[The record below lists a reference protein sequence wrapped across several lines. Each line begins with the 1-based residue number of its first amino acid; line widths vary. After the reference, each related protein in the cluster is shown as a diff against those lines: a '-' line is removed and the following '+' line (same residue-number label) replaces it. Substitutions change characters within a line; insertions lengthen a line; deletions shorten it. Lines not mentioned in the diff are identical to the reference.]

1 MSFFCF
7 LYIKLSGDTMKNAI
21 NYYYH
26 LNPDTIHQK
35 DGVVEF
41 EMNDGFYV
49 LKPFFKTFDE
59 FKGIYDIYT
68 LFYQNSVYVHQIMPN
83 IMGEYITNIEGGNY
97 VLLRSMEK
105 MDKRITIYDII
116 DFQNRVINIKNGNL
130 KNDWGELWSK
140 KIDYFEY
147 QVNQFGVDF
156 PLIRKSFNYFVG
168 LAENGISAF
177 NNFKI
182 SYIDLTVCHRRLKVD
197 DTLYELY
204 NPLNF
209 IYDIKSRDFS
219 EYFKNYFLNNSDAFY
234 LIEKNLGLF
243 NFNTYEMIMFF
254 IRMLYPSFYFDLY
267 ESIIEKQED
276 EEKIEEVLKKTS
288 DYEVLLS
295 NIYFLFINYVKLP
308 EIDWI
313 KKVTKQY

>member
-1 MSFFCF
+1 
-7 LYIKLSGDTMKNAI
+7 MKNAI

-35 DGVVEF
+35 DGVYEF
-41 EMNDGFYV
+41 EMTDGFYV
-49 LKPFFKTFDE
+49 LKPFFKSKEE
-59 FKGIYDIYT
+59 FSYIYDIYA
-68 LFYQNSVYVHQIMPN
+68 LFYQNNVYVHQIMPN
-83 IMGEYITNIEGGNY
+83 ILGEFITNIEGVNY
-97 VLLRSMEK
+97 VLLRSIER
-105 MDKRITIYDII
+105 MDRKITIYDVI
-116 DFQNRVINIKNGNL
+116 DFQNKVFLIHNGNV

-156 PLIRKSFNYFVG
+156 PLIRQSFNYFVG
-168 LAENGISAF
+168 LAENGIEAF

-182 SYIDLTVCHRRLKVD
+182 SYTNLTVCHRRLKVD

-219 EYFKNYFLNNSDAFY
+219 EYLKDYFLNNSDTFD
-234 LIEKNLGLF
+234 LIEKNLNLF

-267 ESIIEKQED
+267 ESVIEKEND
-276 EEKIEEVLKKTS
+276 EIKIEDVIKKTS

-295 NIYFLFINYVKLP
+295 NIYFLFNNYVKLP
-308 EIDWI
+308 EIEWI